1 MEYKSKAVPSRSL
14 LDPGFQYTPARL
26 TTAQNLMVKYR
37 KPVEQETVVQI
48 RRQRSAK

>member
-1 MEYKSKAVPSRSL
+1 MEYKSKAVPTRSL

-26 TTAQNLMVKYR
+26 TTADNLMAKYR

-48 RRQRSAK
+48 RRKAGAK